1 MGVPEGS
8 NPKVEKPRA
17 QDVSSIQL
25 ILCVSPPTG
34 LACLLQAYWA
44 DRVSNIFVVF
54 TKILLISK
62 M

>member
-44 DRVSNIFVVF
+44 DRVSFFQYFCGVHKDSAYF
-54 TKILLISK
+54 
-62 M
+62 